1 MVRQNNLW
9 RENIGTKTDQE
20 QRELVYFT
28 SKSNIENLQ
37 LRYSDL
43 KKQLRFISE
52 QSKKNLKIARSQLSD
67 FTIKSELDG
76 LIYSVLK
83 QKGEMVNP
91 QSAVAMIGNADKY
104 VIDLKVDEYDITK
117 VKVGQ
122 EVIIRLDSYQDQV
135 FEGKISTILP
145 IMNERTRSF
154 IVEAEFQN
162 KPPVLYPNLSLEA
175 NIIINRKQNV
185 LTIPASYLKS
195 GNKVILSDGSE
206 INVKKGVTDYK
217 IVEIVS
223 GLDTSSQII
232 LSK

>member
-1 MVRQNNLW
+1 
-9 RENIGTKTDQE
+9 
-20 QRELVYFT
+20 
-28 SKSNIENLQ
+28 
-37 LRYSDL
+37 
-43 KKQLRFISE
+43 
-52 QSKKNLKIARSQLSD
+52 
-67 FTIKSELDG
+67 
-76 LIYSVLK
+76 
-83 QKGEMVNP
+83 MVNP